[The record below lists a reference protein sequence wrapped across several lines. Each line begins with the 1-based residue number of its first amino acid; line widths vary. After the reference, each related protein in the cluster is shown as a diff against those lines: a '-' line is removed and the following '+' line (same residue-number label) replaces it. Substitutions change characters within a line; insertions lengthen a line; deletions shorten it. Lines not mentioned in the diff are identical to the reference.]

1 MNYSIYA
8 ESTPNPGVMKFVANR
23 MLVDKSIEIT
33 QAEQAKDISV
43 AKALFNFPFVKS
55 LYLSS
60 NFISIAKTD
69 NVEWDMIAMQ
79 LRNFITDFLNEEG
92 LKNYTENIT
101 EEEIIKS
108 EVKSEKNTEKSTEKI
123 EFTDKEKAII
133 DLLNEYIKPAVE
145 ADGGAITFNSY
156 VGDIVT
162 VNLKGACSGCPS
174 ATSTLKGGIES
185 LLNQKVDPNIVVR
198 ANEG

>member
-33 QAEQAKDISV
+33 KVEQAQDISV

-79 LRNFITDFLNEEG
+79 LRIFIADFLNEEG
-92 LKNYTENIT
+92 LKNYTEHIS
-101 EEEIIKS
+101 EEEIIKEEIG
-108 EVKSEKNTEKSTEKI
+108 EVAPEEPISFTEKE
-123 EFTDKEKAII
+123 EAII

-145 ADGGAITFNSY
+145 ADGGAITFHSY
-156 VGDIVT
+156 VGDVVT

-174 ATSTLKGGIES
+174 ATNTLKGGIES
-185 LLNQKVDPNIVVR
+185 LLNQKIDPNIVVR
-198 ANEG
+198 ANEQ

>member
-8 ESTPNPGVMKFVANR
+8 ESTPNPEVMKFVANR

-33 QAEQAKDISV
+33 KVEQAKDISI
-43 AKALFNFPFVKS
+43 AKALLNFPFVKS
-55 LYLSS
+55 LYLNS
-60 NFISIAKTD
+60 NFISIAKTE

-79 LRNFITDFLNEEG
+79 LRIFIADFLNEEG
-92 LKNYTENIT
+92 LKNYTEHIT
-101 EEEIIKS
+101 EEEIIKE
-108 EVKSEKNTEKSTEKI
+108 EVEEIVAEKISFTEKE
-123 EFTDKEKAII
+123 EVII

-145 ADGGAITFNSY
+145 SDGGAITFHSY
-156 VGDIVT
+156 VGDVVT

-174 ATSTLKGGIES
+174 STSTLKGGIES

-198 ANEG
+198 ANEA